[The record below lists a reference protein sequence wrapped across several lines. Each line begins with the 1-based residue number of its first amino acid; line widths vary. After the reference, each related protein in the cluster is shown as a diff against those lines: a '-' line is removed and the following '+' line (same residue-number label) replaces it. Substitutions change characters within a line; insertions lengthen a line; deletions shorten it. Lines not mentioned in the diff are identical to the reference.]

1 MYCQKE
7 ETRDCSRVPKR
18 GEGRDVNAIQRLKR
32 RRAKPTMPIRPVP
45 SKPRVLG
52 SGTTVDVDDVVKHV
66 GLVPQAVLATW
77 RLTSVTSDMLDP
89 VRVAPVSSR
98 VREDSVALPVV
109 SKQSASEC
117 PNPPQ
122 APDAKPMVLLMP
134 SPVRLLPEKPTVGPP
149 ARMVLL
155 PTAVMVTH
163 ISLLGQ
169 VPPVVTVAV
178 ATSVVPTKRL
188 KELAEATGTI
198 TNAAPMTSARIESLR
213 LVIRTHSPFR
223 TSNTLCKKDAN
234 RRGKGDIV
242 SCWRT

>member
-1 MYCQKE
+1 LLTQFNL
-7 ETRDCSRVPKR
+7 R
-18 GEGRDVNAIQRLKR
+18 KR

-52 SGTTVDVDDVVKHV
+52 SGTTEDDVVKHV
-66 GLVPQAVLATW
+66 GLGAQTAPATW
-77 RLTSVTSDMLDP
+77 RLISVTSEMLDP

-109 SKQSASEC
+109 SKQSASDF

-178 ATSVVPTKRL
+178 ATSVVPTKRS
-188 KELAEATGTI
+188 KDVAEATGTI
-198 TNAAPMTSARIESLR
+198 TKATAMTNAKIER
-213 LVIRTHSPFR
+213 LNRVIRMAFPLS
-223 TSNTLCKKDAN
+223 
-234 RRGKGDIV
+234 G
-242 SCWRT
+242 

>member
-1 MYCQKE
+1 
-7 ETRDCSRVPKR
+7 
-18 GEGRDVNAIQRLKR
+18 
-32 RRAKPTMPIRPVP
+32 MPIRPVP

-66 GLVPQAVLATW
+66 GLGAQTAPAIW
-77 RLTSVTSDMLDP
+77 RPISVTSDTLDP

-98 VREDSVALPVV
+98 VREDGVALPVV
-109 SKQSASEC
+109 SKQSASEL

-178 ATSVVPTKRL
+178 ATSVVPAKRS

-198 TNAAPMTSARIESLR
+198 TNAAPMTNARIERLR
-213 LVIRTHSPFR
+213 LVIRTLSPFL
-223 TSNTLCKKDAN
+223 TSNALRSARRTPIAVEKK
-234 RRGKGDIV
+234 I
-242 SCWRT
+242 